1 MSRLVYG
8 VGLNDKGVPVFKQGI
23 KVKEYA
29 LWQSILQRC
38 YAQKRGL
45 RNNNYSDCCVSE
57 NFKSYSFFYDWCQ
70 TQIGFGTVDSDG
82 RAWCLDKDI
91 LFKRNRV
98 YSEDNCVFVPQ
109 EINALLLRK
118 QKNRGVYPIGV
129 SLHKQRQ
136 RYTASCG
143 INGKV
148 THIGIY
154 DTPYEAFLSY
164 KSAKEQ
170 QIQTVAEKHKEEL
183 DYRAY
188 KALLEYQIEITD

>member
-8 VGLNDKGVPVFKQGI
+8 VGFNDKGEPVFKQRI

-29 LWQSILQRC
+29 LWHSILQRC
-38 YAQKRGL
+38 YAQKRGS
-45 RNNNYSDCCVSE
+45 RNDGYSDCHVSE

-70 TQIGFGTVDSDG
+70 NQTGFGNIDG
-82 RAWCLDKDI
+82 ASRAWCLDKDI
-91 LFKRNRV
+91 LFKRNRL
-98 YSEDNCVFVPQ
+98 YSEDTCVFVPQ

-118 QKNRGVYPIGV
+118 QKNRGEYPIGV

-154 DTPYEAFLSY
+154 DTPHEAFLSY

-170 QIQTVAEKHKEEL
+170 QIRIVAEKYKDQL
-183 DYRAY
+183 DQRTYE
-188 KALLEYQIEITD
+188 ALLGYQVEITD